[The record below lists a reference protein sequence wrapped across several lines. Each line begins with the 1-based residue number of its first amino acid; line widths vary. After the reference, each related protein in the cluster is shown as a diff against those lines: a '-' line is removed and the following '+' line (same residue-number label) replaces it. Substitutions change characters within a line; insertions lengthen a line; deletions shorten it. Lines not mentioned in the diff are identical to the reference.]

1 MDLEWPW
8 FSTYIVNFNLV
19 LEMLVMSLADFG
31 FKGSIYLCI
40 LNCVAHKDQSNS
52 FRDLNFSGRLDLLER
67 VWGS

>member
-1 MDLEWPW
+1 MCASFDLD
-8 FSTYIVNFNLV
+8 INI
-19 LEMLVMSLADFG
+19 LVMSLADFG

>member
-19 LEMLVMSLADFG
+19 LEMLVMSLIDLG

-52 FRDLNFSGRLDLLER
+52 FRDLKFSGRFDLLKEF
-67 VWGS
+67 GGI